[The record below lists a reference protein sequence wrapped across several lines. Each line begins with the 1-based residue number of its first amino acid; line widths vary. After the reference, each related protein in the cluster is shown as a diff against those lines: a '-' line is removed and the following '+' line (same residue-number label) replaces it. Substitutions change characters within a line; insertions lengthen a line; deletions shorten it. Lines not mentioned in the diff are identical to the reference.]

1 MPLPFSGYLLS
12 ELIPSAA
19 AAPEPPTPVLD
30 AGEPVTP
37 PEVPMPASVAP
48 ELGTDVAMASIPEP
62 LGDPSGSS
70 SARVGDGVPGGEG
83 KRLRLSA
90 VTIGDQEYHHADEEL
105 ELPLTEA

>member
-1 MPLPFSGYLLS
+1 MLS
-12 ELIPSAA
+12 ELIPPAA

-37 PEVPMPASVAP
+37 LPPEAAVPGSVAP

-70 SARVGDGVPGGEG
+70 ALVPEALGF
-83 KRLRLSA
+83 
-90 VTIGDQEYHHADEEL
+90 VPVL
-105 ELPLTEA
+105 EMVSQAGNANVCA